1 MEITN
6 NILKFEKE
14 LRFKRYRENSIDN
27 YVSYV
32 KVFLQYFKDKV
43 DPKHINESDIKTFL
57 SQFSEHNTQRSY
69 HSSIKAFYK
78 YVAHQPNKFRYIEY
92 CKRNRR
98 LPIVLSVIEME
109 QLINACTN
117 LKHKTIICLMYSCAL
132 RVGEVINLKL
142 KDLDYSRGIINIKD
156 AKGGK
161 DRQVMLAPELQDLLD
176 SYIINYK
183 PIDYLFSGQFEPFY
197 SERSISNFLKKYAE
211 LAGLEKRV
219 YPHLLRHTSAT
230 HFVEQG
236 TDINLLQ
243 KLLGHSNVKTTHLYT
258 HISNNFISRMPS
270 PLSQINFNKSL
281 ELI

>member
-6 NILKFEKE
+6 TLIKFEKE
-14 LRFKRYRENSIDN
+14 LKFKRYRENTIEN
-27 YVSYV
+27 YISYV
-32 KVFLQYFKDKV
+32 KVFLNYFKDKP
-43 DPKHINESDIKTFL
+43 DSKHINETEIKTFL
-57 SQFSEHNTQRSY
+57 SQFSEHNTQRAY
-69 HSSIKAFYK
+69 HSAVKCFYK
-78 YVAHQPNKFRYIEY
+78 FVVHQPNKFRYIEY

-98 LPIVLSVIEME
+98 LPIVLSVDEM
-109 QLINACTN
+109 QRLINACSN
-117 LKHKTIICLMYSCAL
+117 LKHRTIICLMYSCAL
-132 RVGEVINLKL
+132 RVGEVINLKV
-142 KDLDYSRGIINIKD
+142 KDLDYSRGVINIKD

-176 SYIINYK
+176 NYLTSYK
-183 PIDYLFSGQFEPFY
+183 PLDYLFSGQFEPYY
-197 SERSISNFLKKYAE
+197 SERSIAQFLKKYAD

-270 PLSQINFNKSL
+270 PLRQINLNKTL
-281 ELI
+281 TP